1 MKARLLLIRNY
12 ITISVFVLVS
22 LQAKPQINKPHLQVP
37 LLKSAPVIDGKLSD
51 PLWQQ
56 ASELSEFVN
65 WSLDTYIKDPV
76 SVFIC
81 YDEKNLYVAF
91 RNSDPK
97 AVELNKTVNPK
108 GPRDTFLW
116 GRNHAMVGIGH
127 NGTYLQLMADP
138 KGTMT
143 DWKNNDLSWN
153 GNWQYGASINETDWT
168 AEFSIPLSD
177 LGLVESGPWKELSL
191 SVSRSYPGGES
202 SRWSGI
208 CTLANGNSI
217 KCSFGRWPVPVP
229 GTNMMSFK
237 ASNFDNNATELQ
249 CELKLYALNEK
260 PEFINQTGQ
269 GASSDLQIVI
279 NSEPLVYTYKFSL
292 PAGGSV
298 DEKLQFDLPREGS
311 YFASASVLSSKG
323 SIIRRGVDFW
333 FTIEPNRQK
342 INSLKGLIGESIAS
356 LKRISGPVV
365 DNMKKEAESYYS
377 EVLRL
382 ESMADNAWISGRWDD
397 LTVKTDRLE
406 SDISRHLNS
415 LRWNTLMNWNNTWDF
430 GISLTHSVVKLKK
443 DEYFPF
449 PVTDKINI
457 SLAGNEY
464 ESFQLAL
471 LPFRG
476 DLKNLQVRI
485 SDLKDKEGNLI
496 GNKNIEISLVDYNK
510 IDWQADYVAE
520 KGWHPDPLIPLR
532 DGLKI
537 DGTDLC
543 RPIWIT
549 VYAPAGTK
557 PGDYKGTIEISADG
571 MRKVTAYV
579 ECRVWDFDLPATSH
593 LKTHSWDQI
602 EYLADFYNLDEYP
615 VEWYMN
621 FCRLL
626 LKNRFNPG
634 SAGVNY
640 VSEKPVKKGRYDFSR
655 VEKVLQ
661 FCIERGLTRFS
672 MIQMRKGLYTPKE
685 EAEVYKFIEAYSKF
699 LKERGWLDEA
709 LVELWDEPTDL
720 EWPYIKERAE
730 KIKKIDK
737 DIRLQLFAEGGP
749 YEFSD
754 PSTDKYGLND
764 LVDIWAPVNIIESPE
779 TQAKGGE
786 IWTYF
791 CTLARE
797 SAPNFFI
804 DCPAIYQRSIAWYC
818 WMYGV
823 DGFEHWS
830 SNYFWRNVKKG
841 EPMDNKW
848 PNVPWDSR
856 TYYYYNG
863 EGQLVYPGPAGA
875 TYSSIR
881 LENFRD
887 GMEDYEYLFLLRN
900 LLSSAGNK
908 IDNPEINR
916 YRQLLKPEDY
926 LLIKNPREIK
936 VTLENTIRYPG
947 QPERFLNARNEIAA
961 AIERLQKL
969 NKP

>member
-1 MKARLLLIRNY
+1 MKSKFLLLRNY
-12 ITISVFVLVS
+12 ITISIFVLVS

-37 LLKSAPVIDGKLSD
+37 FIKSSPVIDGKLSEAS
-51 PLWQQ
+51 WQQ

-76 SVFIC
+76 SVFLY

-91 RNSDPK
+91 LNSDPE
-97 AVELNKTVNPK
+97 AETLYKTVSPK

-116 GRNHAMVGIGH
+116 GRNHAMVGLGYA
-127 NGTYLQLMADP
+127 GTSLQLMADP

-143 DWKNNDLSWN
+143 DWKNNDISWN
-153 GNWQYGASINETDWT
+153 GNWQYGASINKTDWT

-177 LGLVESGPWKELSL
+177 LGLAELGSGKELNL
-191 SVSRSYPGGES
+191 SISRSYPGGES
-202 SRWSGI
+202 SSWSGI
-208 CTLANGNSI
+208 CTLTPMNNIRCAY
-217 KCSFGRWPVPVP
+217 GRWQDPVP
-229 GTNMMSFK
+229 GTNTLSFK
-237 ASNFDNNATELQ
+237 ASNFGDNATDLQ
-249 CELKLYALNEK
+249 CELKFYALNEK

-279 NSEPLVYTYKFSL
+279 NSEPLVYRYKFSI
-292 PAGGSV
+292 PPGGSI
-298 DEKLQFDLPREGS
+298 DEKLQYDLPREGS
-311 YFASASVLSSKG
+311 YFASASVLSSTG
-323 SIIRRGVDFW
+323 NVIRRGVDYW
-333 FTIEPNRQK
+333 FTIEPNRKKLAQ
-342 INSLKGLIGESIAS
+342 LKGLIGEAIAS
-356 LKRISGPVV
+356 MTRIPGSAA
-365 DNMKKEAESYYS
+365 NSMKQEADRLYS
-377 EVLRL
+377 EVIRQE
-382 ESMADNAWISGRWDD
+382 ESVENEWKSGGW
-397 LTVKTDRLE
+397 DRLTAKTKKLE
-406 SDISRHLNS
+406 TDISRHLNKV
-415 LRWNTLMNWNNTWDF
+415 RWYTLKNWRGDWDF
-430 GISLTHSVVKLKK
+430 GIALTHSVIKLKK
-443 DEYFPF
+443 DAVFPH
-449 PVTDKINI
+449 PVSDKIEI

-464 ESFQLAL
+464 ESFQMAL
-471 LPFRG
+471 LPFKA
-476 DLKNLQVRI
+476 DINNLKLEV
-485 SDLKDKEGNLI
+485 SDLTAENGGIINK
-496 GNKNIEISLVDYNK
+496 KNIEISLVEYNN
-510 IDWQADYVAE
+510 IEWQADYVAE
-520 KGWHPDPLIPLR
+520 KGWHPDPLIPFKN
-532 DGLKI
+532 GINIK
-537 DGTDLC
+537 GNDLC
-543 RPIWIT
+543 RPLWIT

-557 PGDYKGTIEISADG
+557 AGEYKGTIKISAGG
-571 MRKVTAYV
+571 MKDVTAFIN
-579 ECRVWDFDLPATSH
+579 CRVWGFDIPAVSH

-602 EYLADFYNLDEYP
+602 EYLADFYNLEEYP

-621 FCRLL
+621 YCGLL

-640 VSEKPVKKGRYDFSR
+640 VSDKPVKKGKYDFSR
-655 VEKVLQ
+655 VEKVLAY
-661 FCIERGLTRFS
+661 CIERGLTRFS
-672 MIQMRKGLYTPKE
+672 MIQMKKGLYTPKE
-685 EAEVYKFIEAYSKF
+685 AEDAYRFIEAYSKF

-730 KIKKIDK
+730 RIKKIDK

-754 PSTDKYGLND
+754 PATDKYGLND
-764 LVDIWAPVNIIESPE
+764 LIDIWAPVNIIESPE

-841 EPMDNKW
+841 EPLDRKW

-863 EGQLVYPGPAGA
+863 EGQLVYPGPDGA
-875 TYSSIR
+875 TYSSVR

-887 GMEDYEYLFLLRN
+887 GMEDYEYLFMLRE
-900 LLSSAGNK
+900 LLSAPGNDA
-908 IDNPEINR
+908 DNPELNA

-926 LLIKNPREIK
+926 LLIKNPRKIK
-936 VTLENTIRYPG
+936 VTLENTLRFPD
-947 QPERFLNARNEIAA
+947 QPELILERRNMIAS
-961 AIERLQKL
+961 AIEKL
-969 NKP
+969 LKK